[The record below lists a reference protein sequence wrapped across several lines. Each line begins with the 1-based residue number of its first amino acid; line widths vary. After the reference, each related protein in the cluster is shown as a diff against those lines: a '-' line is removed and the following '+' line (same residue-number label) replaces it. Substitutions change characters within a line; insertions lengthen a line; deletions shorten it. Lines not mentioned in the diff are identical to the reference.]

1 MKYRLP
7 NDPEI
12 VAVNFQKDQLTR
24 ARELKSYT
32 KAHLAKLIGKT
43 PSAITQFESGINKPD
58 SKTVAALSLALEMP
72 PMFFCNK
79 PMIDRLSVDDCHFRS
94 LRSASQSNRR
104 QSIRTGELIYEVVE
118 YLEHKGAVYPENKI
132 LKLKNE
138 IDPNDNIQDVAFKAR
153 TYNGLGFGPI
163 EDPIKL
169 IESWGAIV
177 IPLPYN
183 CREVGAFST
192 WVKDRPVIML
202 VIDNKTSSRIH
213 FDIAHE
219 LCHLLIHDDVKPGD
233 PGCEKEADSFASSF
247 LIPDNS
253 FANECPKSFNLQTFI
268 ALKKRWNVSIR
279 ALLYKANNKGHISE
293 SSYRRALMY
302 MNKNYGGYNEP
313 AEWELKKPSM
323 LKRMLMLANS
333 AGLSLSEIAN
343 DLALNEKF
351 LQNLLKPITE

>member
-32 KAHLAKLIGKT
+32 KAYLAKLVEKT
-43 PSAITQFESGINKPD
+43 PSAITQFESGVNKPD

-79 PMIDRLSVDDCHFRS
+79 SMTDRLSVDDCHFRS

-118 YLEHKGAVYPENKI
+118 YLEHKGAIYPENKI

-138 IDPNDNIQDVAFKAR
+138 INLNDSVKDIALKTR
-153 TYNGLGFGPI
+153 TYNGLGVGPI

-192 WVKDRPVIML
+192 WVKDRPVI
-202 VIDNKTSSRIH
+202 IH

-233 PGCEKEADSFASSF
+233 PVCEKEADSFASSF

-279 ALLYKANNKGHISE
+279 ALLYKANNRGHISE

-313 AEWELKKPSM
+313 AEWKLKKPSM
-323 LKRMLMLANS
+323 LKTMLMLADS
-333 AGLSLSEIAN
+333 AGLPLKEIAN

-351 LQNLLKPITE
+351 LKDILKPITD